1 MNPSLI
7 ERLHIGEK
15 TKEIKTLI
23 FDFGGV
29 LLNLNKERSI
39 KNFEKLGIEGVHE
52 LLSFWCQKGVFLLFE
67 EGKISTE
74 DFFREIKA
82 MSSREITE
90 EEIKKAFFSFLVDLP
105 KYKLDLIE
113 RLRQHYTIYL
123 LSNINA
129 LVYDYCV
136 RTYIHPHGK
145 TMEDYFDKQYLS
157 FQMNVCKPNK
167 KIYEMML
174 EDTKIRPE
182 ETLFLEDGEQ
192 NTLVAQSLGI
202 NTFLVLPSED
212 FSSLFE
218 LPLLK
223 R

>member
-74 DFFREIKA
+74 EFFREIKA

-157 FQMNVCKPNK
+157 FQ
-167 KIYEMML
+167 
-174 EDTKIRPE
+174 IRPE

>member
-74 DFFREIKA
+74 EFFR
-82 MSSREITE
+82 
-90 EEIKKAFFSFLVDLP
+90 EIKKAFFSFLVDLP

>member
-1 MNPSLI
+1 
-7 ERLHIGEK
+7 
-15 TKEIKTLI
+15 
-23 FDFGGV
+23 
-29 LLNLNKERSI
+29 
-39 KNFEKLGIEGVHE
+39 
-52 LLSFWCQKGVFLLFE
+52 
-67 EGKISTE
+67 
-74 DFFREIKA
+74 
-82 MSSREITE
+82 
-90 EEIKKAFFSFLVDLP
+90 
-105 KYKLDLIE
+105 
-113 RLRQHYTIYL
+113 
-123 LSNINA
+123 
-129 LVYDYCV
+129 
-136 RTYIHPHGK
+136 
-145 TMEDYFDKQYLS
+145 MEDYFDKQYLS